1 MTSRLVVGLKEQQ
14 ARRVSQQASKHV
26 LFMPFPPHQPLC
38 SPPLL
43 WLQSMMEQSYRFLDS
58 EVDFSEKQTTL
69 LLRAF
74 QVSHMLGPTTV
85 LAKPACG
92 LVTSS

>member
-1 MTSRLVVGLKEQQ
+1 
-14 ARRVSQQASKHV
+14 
-26 LFMPFPPHQPLC
+26 
-38 SPPLL
+38 
-43 WLQSMMEQSYRFLDS
+43 MMEQSYRFLDS